1 MGCFHLVYNLILRF
15 LRLTS
20 FGTSSQRSRNEVRWV
35 GIGRNRIVGI
45 RESNSTQGAADRA
58 TTKGVS
64 SNRRSAADGCPPGVR
79 QSWAIA
85 APWRQLAFLCRRLS
99 VGGPAQARHVGPERL
114 LRLPPRLEFP
124 IWNHYV
130 AGGGQ
135 QVKVSRA
142 SGRRQG
148 GRAAEQRP
156 EMPHTAGCNLALRN
170 RTAARVPTARG
181 LLLAW

>member
-1 MGCFHLVYNLILRF
+1 MGCFHLVYNLIPRF

-64 SNRRSAADGCPPGVR
+64 SNRRSAADGCTPGVR

-85 APWRQLAFLCRRLS
+85 PSDRAGLADT
-99 VGGPAQARHVGPERL
+99 G
-114 LRLPPRLEFP
+114 
-124 IWNHYV
+124 
-130 AGGGQ
+130 
-135 QVKVSRA
+135 
-142 SGRRQG
+142 
-148 GRAAEQRP
+148 
-156 EMPHTAGCNLALRN
+156 EMHLRN
-170 RTAARVPTARG
+170 RGHLLFPSQFAWQRKTECLQPLILRAPTAPALTRLYVFFVDFLG
-181 LLLAW
+181 FLRPEKATLSHRSHAKHQ

>member
-1 MGCFHLVYNLILRF
+1 MGCFHLVYNLIPRF

-45 RESNSTQGAADRA
+45 RESNYTQGAADRA

-85 APWRQLAFLCRRLS
+85 AGRGEGDGKGGIPREKAPRFL
-99 VGGPAQARHVGPERL
+99 
-114 LRLPPRLEFP
+114 
-124 IWNHYV
+124 N
-130 AGGGQ
+130 
-135 QVKVSRA
+135 
-142 SGRRQG
+142 
-148 GRAAEQRP
+148 
-156 EMPHTAGCNLALRN
+156 NLAWTLQICTVQSNSRLIH
-170 RTAARVPTARG
+170 RTRS
-181 LLLAW
+181 

>member
-1 MGCFHLVYNLILRF
+1 MGCFHLVYNLIPRF

-45 RESNSTQGAADRA
+45 HERNSTQGAADRA

-85 APWRQLAFLCRRLS
+85 TGRLCKRGSKTRAFVARGITWRSFWFSSFRPGYEVRDFS
-99 VGGPAQARHVGPERL
+99 ITPPSNIPARAT
-114 LRLPPRLEFP
+114 LRLPRVGAPKADKAPKP
-124 IWNHYV
+124 I
-130 AGGGQ
+130 
-135 QVKVSRA
+135 RA
-142 SGRRQG
+142 WVGRDIAP
-148 GRAAEQRP
+148 GRA
-156 EMPHTAGCNLALRN
+156 
-170 RTAARVPTARG
+170 
-181 LLLAW
+181 